1 MPVDSLPLGGG
12 SGRGS
17 AFALALLLS
26 IAASADDRIP
36 LCESCH
42 GPAGNST
49 TPLVPSLAGQPVTFL
64 ENQLI
69 FFREGLRN
77 APVMQPLMKGVSD
90 AEITSLARHFSRQE
104 AKASGKPPDAGI
116 AGRGK
121 DIAGKRHCG
130 QCHLPT
136 YKGRDQ
142 IPALAAQRVDYLV
155 DTMKAYRDGKR
166 TGADTTMVEVLDG
179 LSDADIEAVAAYVSA
194 PS

>member
-1 MPVDSLPLGGG
+1 MAG
-12 SGRGS
+12 S
-17 AFALALLLS
+17 LLL
-26 IAASADDRIP
+26 AALVAISM
-36 LCESCH
+36 CESCH

-69 FFREGLRN
+69 FFREGLRD
-77 APVMQPLMKGVSD
+77 APVMQPLMKGVAD
-90 AEITSLARHFSRQE
+90 AEITSLARHFNRQE
-104 AKASGKPPDAGI
+104 PKASPASADA
-116 AGRGK
+116 AVLARGK

-142 IPALAAQRVDYLV
+142 IPALAAQRVDYLRE
-155 DTMKAYRDGKR
+155 TMKAYRDGKR

-179 LSDADIEAVAAYVSA
+179 LTDADIAALAAYVSA
-194 PS
+194 SGQ